1 MCTGTFLDNSDSFT
15 NLNLCII
22 NQASIHENVS
32 ANEYQAKRNPIM
44 HAILNALIQLFI
56 LTHLLIRCPETLRLV
71 NVSSERAQMLKSSN
85 NQTVDYSSCFEFP
98 SQPERNDQPI
108 RFYHLVCLIACNC
121 NCLPSPRNKQGKV

>member
-15 NLNLCII
+15 NLNPCII

-32 ANEYQAKRNPIM
+32 GNEYQAKRNPIM

-85 NQTVDYSSCFEFP
+85 NQTVDYSSFFEFP

-108 RFYHLVCLIACNC
+108 RFHQLVCLIACNC
-121 NCLPSPRNKQGKV
+121 NCLPPPRSKQGNV